1 MRSYLNSTIY
11 VPVDRLKLPSTANVS
26 DLEKGSMED
35 IEIKYRNKKYLFGC
49 EIVSNEIEFVQEGE
63 IFKPSKST
71 MKRVVL
77 KSSISG
83 SISKKKNDLTVL
95 IEDSSSQSNNSKLID
110 TQAKCLREEI
120 IDPEYDEF

>member
-1 MRSYLNSTIY
+1 
-11 VPVDRLKLPSTANVS
+11 
-26 DLEKGSMED
+26 
-35 IEIKYRNKKYLFGC
+35 
-49 EIVSNEIEFVQEGE
+49 
-63 IFKPSKST
+63 

>member
-49 EIVSNEIEFVQEGE
+49 EIVSNEIEFVQ
-63 IFKPSKST
+63 
-71 MKRVVL
+71 VVKL
-77 KSSISG
+77 LVTKLNLFR
-83 SISKKKNDLTVL
+83 KVKFL
-95 IEDSSSQSNNSKLID
+95 SQVN
-110 TQAKCLREEI
+110 QQ
-120 IDPEYDEF
+120 